1 MDELECKIIAHEM
14 ALIETVAHIDADHIR
29 EGVRATRAGLVVGI
43 TEEERTIRIA
53 AIELLEAAF
62 QRFGRPRLISWAI
75 CPLRSNWRSG
85 SPGAPVASLA
95 PTEVVSQFAIFGP

>member
-1 MDELECKIIAHEM
+1 MRAAHVDELECKIVAHEM

-62 QRFGRPRLISWAI
+62 QRFGRPQADIL
-75 CPLRSNWRSG
+75 G
-85 SPGAPVASLA
+85 DMSLA
-95 PTEVVSQFAIFGP
+95 EQLAVRITRCPGS